1 MVSTAALNPA
11 LDQPV
16 EEKPLAALVSR
27 ISQGDERALGTLY
40 DNTGGMVYGLT
51 LRVVGDPACAEDIT
65 LEVLSPGL
73 AHCTKLQP
81 ARGSVSAWLVTLVRS
96 RAIDWLRSRKARSA
110 EVTEP
115 IDDVHE
121 LQDKRASPEVASMD
135 ASRAQAVREAMASLP
150 EEQRKLI
157 ELAYFSGLSHNEI
170 ARNMALPLGTM
181 KSRIR
186 LGALHMRESLGPY
199 TEELRRTRRRSTREA
214 CTTSHPCMRS
224 MCWVRKIE
232 SDSSGIWSP
241 VALNARQ
248 KSVPSAMSRF
258 IWRTRW
264 RLSLPANY
272 GTGSCRRRK
281 VPLARRAFLFESNGL
296 LIARSSE
303 MHGRRWHR
311 KFESS
316 GFISIKLEDTTRLLS
331 TWTLARITRA
341 TVTRRL
347 RSCLCFPEIY
357 TWKAKSCR
365 PAIIAEPTQA
375 PCTVRLSPI
384 RAAPFCCGPRQTTKY
399 SPDPTETVLFES
411 TRLSFSATNPLHCRS
426 YG

>member
-296 LIARSSE
+296 LIAGSSE
-303 MHGRRWHR
+303 MAWKAMAPGIRVKRLYFDQARRYDTSLVHMDAGAHYPSHRHKEIEELFCAFRRFTRGRRNHAGR
-311 KFESS
+311 
-316 GFISIKLEDTTRLLS
+316 RLLPS
-331 TWTLARITRA
+331 RRKHLAR
-341 TVTRRL
+341 
-347 RSCLCFPEIY
+347 
-357 TWKAKSCR
+357 
-365 PAIIAEPTQA
+365 
-375 PCTVRLSPI
+375 
-384 RAAPFCCGPRQTTKY
+384 
-399 SPDPTETVLFES
+399 
-411 TRLSFSATNPLHCRS
+411 
-426 YG
+426 